1 MSRAGEPSRA
11 SRSSR
16 RPRRCAGFLR
26 PLPAACQ
33 RARVS
38 EEPRIEREAEEA
50 EEAGEARSDAQ
61 AAAGE
66 RPRAWSRGALGWLRR
81 NAYLAVAAGAVL
93 VAVGAVDFA
102 PPPEVRVGKGD
113 VAQLVGDAPAQEFSA
128 ELSNPQAVQLRATLR
143 LYPDNEL
150 EVAAPDP
157 DTDAQGKLLSQPVIT
172 TLLGMNATID
182 QTLRLDGGELEV
194 DLVLNA
200 TPRLGERVRG
210 AKGPAPITLEHE
222 LSVRSRKHEWW
233 NSTPQRRVH
242 VDSRGILS
250 RVDDGGWR
258 LVFSV
263 DEHLFSLDLE
273 LHRAGAAPEPTTLAN
288 GGR

>member
-1 MSRAGEPSRA
+1 MRRRA
-11 SRSSR
+11 
-16 RPRRCAGFLR
+16 
-26 PLPAACQ
+26 AACQ
-33 RARVS
+33 RARVN
-38 EEPRIEREAEEA
+38 EEPRIEPEAA
-50 EEAGEARSDAQ
+50 DGDAP
-61 AAAGE
+61 AATE
-66 RPRAWSRGALGWLRR
+66 RGRRLRLLPWRALRWLRR

-93 VAVGAVDFA
+93 VATRAVDFS

-113 VAQLVGDAPAQEFSA
+113 VAQLVGDAPPQEFSA
-128 ELSNPQAVQLRATLR
+128 ELTNPQAVQLRATLR

-157 DTDAQGKLLSQPVIT
+157 DTDVQGKLLSQPVVT

-200 TPRLGERVRG
+200 TPRLGERPRG
-210 AKGPAPITLEHE
+210 SNAPIPITLEHE

-250 RVDDGGWR
+250 RVDDGWR

-263 DEHLFSLDLE
+263 DDHLFSLDLE
-273 LHRAGAAPEPTTLAN
+273 LHRAGVAPPDPATLA

>member
-1 MSRAGEPSRA
+1 MAR
-11 SRSSR
+11 RSSPPIGW
-16 RPRRCAGFLR
+16 RPRRRAGFLR
-26 PLPAACQ
+26 PLPGACQ
-33 RARVS
+33 RARVN
-38 EEPRIEREAEEA
+38 EEPRIEREIEEA
-50 EEAGEARSDAQ
+50 EEAGEARSDSHAI
-61 AAAGE
+61 AGE
-66 RPRAWSRGALGWLRR
+66 ARVGPRRALRWLRR

-93 VAVGAVDFA
+93 VAAGAVDFA

-128 ELSNPQAVQLRATLR
+128 ELANPQAVQLRATLR

-157 DTDAQGKLLSQPVIT
+157 DSDAQGKLLSQPVIT

-200 TPRLGERVRG
+200 TPRVGDRVRG

-250 RVDDGGWR
+250 RVDDGWR

-273 LHRAGAAPEPTTLAN
+273 LHRAGAVPEPTTLA

>member
-1 MSRAGEPSRA
+1 MN
-11 SRSSR
+11 
-16 RPRRCAGFLR
+16 
-26 PLPAACQ
+26 
-33 RARVS
+33 
-38 EEPRIEREAEEA
+38 EEPRIEPEAA
-50 EEAGEARSDAQ
+50 DGGEAKAREPGRRLS
-61 AAAGE
+61 
-66 RPRAWSRGALGWLRR
+66 PRRALRWLRR

-93 VAVGAVDFA
+93 VATRAVDFA

-113 VAQLVGDAPAQEFSA
+113 VAQLVGDAPPQEFSP
-128 ELSNPQAVQLRATLR
+128 ELSNPQAVQVRATLR

-157 DTDAQGKLLSQPVIT
+157 HTDAQGKLLSQPVVT

-200 TPRLGERVRG
+200 TPRLGERPRG
-210 AKGPAPITLEHE
+210 SNGPVPITLEHE

-233 NSTPQRRVH
+233 NSTPLRRVH

-250 RVDDGGWR
+250 RVDDGWR
-258 LVFSV
+258 LVFTV
-263 DEHLFSLDLE
+263 DDHLFSLDLE
-273 LHRAGAAPEPTTLAN
+273 LHRAGAAPADPATLA